1 MRRSP
6 NLRPRLPAQAGQ
18 PVASLRGTPAQ
29 QWKRRQIRTSAISK
43 AAVTPSVVPLGPK
56 PRQGRAATGGRAAG
70 WRRRA
75 KTEARV
81 PTLACTLPQGL
92 RAGEEDRKEQSGH
105 TLRGPQATG
114 SCVSS
119 APVRIFQHS
128 QPPLLP
134 AQGHLHVPLQRGSR
148 SPAQPAGELP
158 GAMPGSTH
166 SSQRPSRH
174 FRKRSLAP
182 PTPDSDPHGTSGNG
196 GWQSRAGQ
204 G

>member
-1 MRRSP
+1 M
-6 NLRPRLPAQAGQ
+6 
-18 PVASLRGTPAQ
+18 
-29 QWKRRQIRTSAISK
+29 
-43 AAVTPSVVPLGPK
+43 TPSVVPLGPK

-119 APVRIFQHS
+119 APVRLFQHS
-128 QPPLLP
+128 QSPLLP

-174 FRKRSLAP
+174 FRERWLAE
-182 PTPDSDPHGTSGNG
+182 SG
-196 GWQSRAGQ
+196 RAGLVKEWVRFSPLFRRLGRLLRGGSQ
-204 G
+204 ERHVAVVLRRQQPPRLSTPEKSRENGAARALL